1 MLRCG
6 EVQSEAQRIR
16 DYLVVQSARLTV
28 PELVDKLRRDVAPLR
43 EAAGAV
49 PAGRFHERPAD
60 GEWSAAEVFTHV
72 LEMTEHGDAAIAA
85 IIAGGQPP
93 RVRDVVSERVRTG
106 LETAEDY
113 WRQFEALREPFYARV
128 LRARGDEH
136 LEVKMVHPTFGPLS
150 WREWLLFMRVHDLD
164 HMRQIQAIAGRFTG

>member
-1 MLRCG
+1 MG
-6 EVQSEAQRIR
+6 MEAPEAQRIR
-16 DYLVVQSARLTV
+16 GYLVAQAARLTV
-28 PELVDKLRRDVAPLR
+28 PEMVDKLRRDVLPLR
-43 EAAGAV
+43 TAAGRV

-85 IIAGGQPP
+85 IIAGGRPMT
-93 RVRDVVSERVRTG
+93 VRDAISGNVAEG
-106 LETAEDY
+106 LAGAEDY
-113 WRQFEALREPFYARV
+113 WRAFEALREPFYARV

-136 LEVKMVHPTFGPLS
+136 LDVTISHPWFGPLS

-164 HMRQIQAIAGRFTG
+164 HMRQIEAIAERFGA